1 MRVFVKNL
9 RNQSLMPCTQ
19 RKARLLLKESKAKII
34 NYSPFIIQLL
44 IATGET
50 VQDVKMGVDS
60 GAKFIGIA
68 IVSNNKVLI
77 KGTIELRSDIKELL
91 ENRKIL
97 RRSRRNRKTRYRRC
111 KFKSKTN
118 RKWNEKKQKYVKY
131 KISFTSSRD
140 KGWLPPSVQS
150 RIDNEINWINKFKS
164 LLPNPKVIIE
174 VGKFDAHKMINP
186 EIEGVEYQK
195 GDLYDYENIKAYLIA
210 RENNRCQICK
220 KEYDGNGWHTHH
232 IKQRKDGGSN
242 RAENLALVHSNCHE
256 NYHLGKLPNF
266 KFKKSKGY
274 KETTFM
280 NILRQQIFQKLD
292 CKITYGNITKVDR
305 QNLKLEK
312 THYNDAIAV
321 SETNKIKENDNT
333 LFYIKQFR
341 KKKRSLHES
350 IARKGKS
357 IKGIKNP
364 NITAK
369 RNNKNTKYSNGFY
382 LNDKV
387 NIFGEKGWISGF
399 CSGACYVKD
408 IDNKYIT
415 IPNKS
420 YKQVG
425 FKHLELIHHNNNW
438 QYSNIGDSSH
448 D

>member
-195 GDLYDYENIKAYLIA
+195 GDLYGL
-210 RENNRCQICK
+210 
-220 KEYDGNGWHTHH
+220 
-232 IKQRKDGGSN
+232 
-242 RAENLALVHSNCHE
+242 
-256 NYHLGKLPNF
+256 
-266 KFKKSKGY
+266 
-274 KETTFM
+274 
-280 NILRQQIFQKLD
+280 
-292 CKITYGNITKVDR
+292 
-305 QNLKLEK
+305 
-312 THYNDAIAV
+312 
-321 SETNKIKENDNT
+321 
-333 LFYIKQFR
+333 
-341 KKKRSLHES
+341 
-350 IARKGKS
+350 
-357 IKGIKNP
+357 
-364 NITAK
+364 
-369 RNNKNTKYSNGFY
+369 
-382 LNDKV
+382 
-387 NIFGEKGWISGF
+387 
-399 CSGACYVKD
+399 
-408 IDNKYIT
+408 
-415 IPNKS
+415 
-420 YKQVG
+420 
-425 FKHLELIHHNNNW
+425 
-438 QYSNIGDSSH
+438 
-448 D
+448 